1 MRDYCFIISK
11 DKTHVTKYLVTHCT
25 IMDIETELCYHSTGR
40 HGYICE
46 TLEDFKKDN
55 DILEYYFFESDK
67 NIEEYFFEY
76 QRKHGK
82 YNVLTNNCEDFANGF
97 LSWDKSK
104 QTKRI
109 ILLSVQ
115 VGLFIN
121 FFKRV

>member
-1 MRDYCFIISK
+1 M
-11 DKTHVTKYLVTHCT
+11 
-25 IMDIETELCYHSTGR
+25 
-40 HGYICE
+40 CE

-55 DILEYYFFESDK
+55 DILEYYLFESEK
-67 NIEEYFFEY
+67 NIEEYFFDY

-109 ILLSVQ
+109 ILLSVCT
-115 VGLFIN
+115 GLFIN
-121 FFKRV
+121 VFDIWTTGI